1 MQPVVYSG
9 PCFLLSVSASE
20 NFKRPCCHFLLE
32 NKYTSKP
39 QNLLLNGTVVFLVQ
53 EQYSPLWQILYRIGT
68 PWLVLRMLILNQ
80 LSCVAA
86 VNKPLR
92 CFFVPQGVGRDRVR
106 SHSAVILLQQGKEF
120 RRTACELLRSQ
131 LNSMLPDQALQTS
144 LCLKWIN
151 FLNLWHI
158 LTWANDEVNIMRWR
172 GTGIGARH
180 FTLYHK
186 AINEW

>member
-9 PCFLLSVSASE
+9 PWFFLSVSASE

-39 QNLLLNGTVVFLVQ
+39 QNLLLNGMVVFLVQ
-53 EQYSPLWQILYRIGT
+53 EQYSPLWQILYCIGT

-92 CFFVPQGVGRDRVR
+92 CFFVPQGWEGTGSDHIVQWSCSSRVR
-106 SHSAVILLQQGKEF
+106 SSEELHVNFSDLSL
-120 RRTACELLRSQ
+120 TACNQIKLCK
-131 LNSMLPDQALQTS
+131 LPYVWSGLISLIYDTS
-144 LCLKWIN
+144 
-151 FLNLWHI
+151 
-158 LTWANDEVNIMRWR
+158 
-172 GTGIGARH
+172 
-180 FTLYHK
+180 
-186 AINEW
+186 